1 MNPPAFAHRYLD
13 TRRVE
18 FICMNCSAQVALD
31 GGRTVKRVLS
41 SAVAIAVLLVPPMLS
56 IGLSTNAR
64 AQTTYPR
71 EVYLPPATSQTKM
84 TVNDVIKLSKAGLS
98 DDLIIQ
104 QIKKKGHSFD
114 LSTDQLLQLK
124 AAHVSD
130 RVIQVMIDPKKD
142 TVQSPAEKMTA
153 PAAPVQAAQQP
164 LQANP
169 QADPPSPAMPT
180 EIGVYAKKKDK
191 WTEVL
196 PEVVNWKTGGVV
208 KSVATVGIVK
218 GDVNGHVNGPTSR
231 NHLTTPMELVIVA
244 PEGVAVTEYQLLRL
258 HQHGSDREFRTV
270 TGGVF
275 HVSGGATRDLLQFEG
290 TKVSVRTY
298 KVSLSVSVGEYG
310 FLPPG
315 AFASTNAASSGK
327 IYSFRVVE

>member
-1 MNPPAFAHRYLD
+1 M
-13 TRRVE
+13 
-18 FICMNCSAQVALD
+18 
-31 GGRTVKRVLS
+31 KRVLS
-41 SAVAIAVLLVPPMLS
+41 SVVAVAALLVPLMLL
-56 IGLSTNAR
+56 IGLSPSAR

-142 TVQSPAEKMTA
+142 TVQSPAEKMTP
-153 PAAPVQAAQQP
+153 PAAPAQPAQP
-164 LQANP
+164 TLQANP
-169 QADPPSPAMPT
+169 HAEPPSPAMPT
-180 EIGVYAKKKDK
+180 EIGVYAKEKGK

-196 PEVVNWKTGGVV
+196 PEIVNWKSGGVV
-208 KSVATVGIVK
+208 KHVASVGVVK
-218 GDVNGHVNGPTSR
+218 GDLNGHVNGPTSR
-231 NHLTTPMELVIVA
+231 NHLTTPMEFLIVA
-244 PEGVAVTEYQLLRL
+244 PEGEAITEYQLLRL

-290 TKVSVRTY
+290 TKIIARTY
-298 KVSLSVSVGEYG
+298 KVSLSMGVGEYG

-315 AFASTNAASSGK
+315 SFTAASAASSGK
-327 IYSFRVVE
+327 LYSFRVIE